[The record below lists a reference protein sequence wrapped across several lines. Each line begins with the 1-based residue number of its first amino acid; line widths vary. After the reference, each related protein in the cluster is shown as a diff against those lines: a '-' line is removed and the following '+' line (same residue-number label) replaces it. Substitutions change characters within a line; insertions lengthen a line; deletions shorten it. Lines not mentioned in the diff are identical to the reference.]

1 MIAIG
6 IIAILLV
13 TGIGVGVAASNNDSG
28 DKGIDIVDGEVQR
41 YTSISRARPRLSSV
55 STSVKQ

>member
-28 DKGIDIVDGEVQR
+28 DK
-41 YTSISRARPRLSSV
+41 
-55 STSVKQ
+55 